1 MRQRSDGHLVY
12 VGRVYVIF
20 PHYYFSEPTGAITH
34 THTQHA
40 PYSTHFLQ
48 PSRSAL
54 PRAPHAHASVQGTK
68 RAPQAKYSPCCAKRA
83 GFAVVGA
90 ALGLG
95 FEGALALV
103 TFATV

>member
-1 MRQRSDGHLVY
+1 MVS
-12 VGRVYVIF
+12 RVYVTLSTLLLLRA
-20 PHYYFSEPTGAITH
+20 YRGH

-40 PYSTHFLQ
+40 PYSTHYLQ